1 MGNMAGLKYEDVM
14 PGKTDILAISVN
26 KPYGDFAFIQI
37 PVSGNLELQAYMPED
52 SKTIISSK
60 GLVEVKEGRIQTSAI
75 LLTTDRT

>member
-26 KPYGDFAFIQI
+26 KPYGDFTFIQI

>member
-1 MGNMAGLKYEDVM
+1 MKINIDVM

-26 KPYGDFAFIQI
+26 KPDGDFTFIQI
-37 PVSGNLELQAYMPED
+37 PVS
-52 SKTIISSK
+52 ISSK

>member
-26 KPYGDFAFIQI
+26 KPDGDFTFIQI

-60 GLVEVKEGRIQTSAI
+60 GLVEVKEGRTQTSAI